1 MNNKLIGIG
10 ELLIDFIPHE
20 KGRKLKE
27 VQTFMRVA
35 GGAPAN
41 VCACVSLLGQESI
54 MLTKVGNDAFG
65 DFLIE
70 TLEKC
75 NVDVTHIKK
84 TDQANTAL
92 AFVSID
98 HDGERDFSFYRNPS
112 ADLLFDENEIDES
125 IFKPN
130 DVLHFCSV
138 DLIDAPVKK
147 AHYKAIS
154 YAHQHQMIVS
164 FDPNLRFPLWPDKIK
179 YRQTILEFIPF
190 AHLIKISDDE
200 LFFITGIEDIEQAVQ
215 SLFQGH
221 VCVVVITKGSQGA
234 TVHTKTS
241 QFFVPSI
248 KTVAV
253 DTTGAGDAFIG
264 AIIYKIL
271 SQKIHLDQL
280 EKQIDERVIRF
291 AHQVSAY
298 VVSRYGAI
306 PAMPRL
312 SNLELTEK

>member
-1 MNNKLIGIG
+1 MNNKLIAIG

-41 VCACVSLLGQESI
+41 VCACVSLLGQKSV
-54 MLTKVGNDAFG
+54 MLTKVGYDAFG
-65 DFLIE
+65 DFLID
-70 TLEKC
+70 TLEKS
-75 NVDVTHIKK
+75 NVDVSHIKQ
-84 TDQANTAL
+84 TNQANTAL

-98 HDGERDFSFYRNPS
+98 HEGERDFSFYRNPS
-112 ADLLFDENEIDES
+112 ADLLLDENEIDES

-138 DLIDAPVKK
+138 DLIEAPVKK

-154 YAHQHQMIVS
+154 YAHKHQMIVS

-179 YRQTILEFIPF
+179 YRQTILEFIPL

-200 LFFITGIEDIEQAVQ
+200 LFFITGIEDLHQSIQ

-221 VCVVVITKGSQGA
+221 VKVVILTKGSLGA
-234 TVHTKTS
+234 TVYTKTS

-248 KTVAV
+248 KTHAV

-264 AIIYKIL
+264 AVIYQIL
-271 SQKIHLDQL
+271 SQKMHVDKIEKLINEKVIH
-280 EKQIDERVIRF
+280 F
-291 AHQVSAY
+291 AHQVSAH

-306 PAMPRL
+306 PSMPRL
-312 SNLELTEK
+312 SDIETK

>member
-1 MNNKLIGIG
+1 MNNKLIAIG

-27 VQTFMRVA
+27 VQTFTRVA

-41 VCACVSLLGQESI
+41 VCACVSLLGQKSI
-54 MLTKVGNDAFG
+54 MLTKVGDDAFG
-65 DFLIE
+65 DFLID
-70 TLEKC
+70 TLVKS
-75 NVDVTHIKK
+75 NVDVSQIKR
-84 TDQANTAL
+84 TNQANTAL

-98 HDGERDFSFYRNPS
+98 HEGERDFSFYRNPS
-112 ADLLFDENEIDES
+112 ADLLLDENEIDES

-154 YAHQHQMIVS
+154 YAHKHQMIVS

-179 YRQTILEFIPF
+179 YRQTILEFIPL

-200 LFFITGIEDIEQAVQ
+200 LFFITGIEDVQQSIQ
-215 SLFQGH
+215 SLFHGK
-221 VCVVVITKGSQGA
+221 VKVVILTKGSEGA
-234 TVHTKTS
+234 TVYTKTS
-241 QFFVPSI
+241 QFFIPSI
-248 KTVAV
+248 QTQAV

-264 AIIYKIL
+264 AVIYKIL
-271 SQKIHLDQL
+271 SQNIHVDQI
-280 EKQIDERVIRF
+280 EKLIDEKVIHF
-291 AHQVSAY
+291 AHQVSSY

-306 PAMPRL
+306 PSMPRL
-312 SNLELTEK
+312 SDIETK